1 MADGLAQQA
10 ACLTLEEVAQVW
22 MDAVMPID
30 RGDAAAMCVPAMAM
44 AGGVSPTQR
53 KPLTSASCWVCDGTA
68 AVAARI
74 SVATST
80 VHSPPST
87 ATSASVARIRTTV
100 HPHHLPL

>member
-1 MADGLAQQA
+1 MAVGSPLKD
-10 ACLTLEEVAQVW
+10 EENIT
-22 MDAVMPID
+22 DTKGFEPKSG
-30 RGDAAAMCVPAMAM
+30 R
-44 AGGVSPTQR
+44 
-53 KPLTSASCWVCDGTA
+53 DGTA

-100 HPHHLPL
+100 HPNHLPL

>member
-1 MADGLAQQA
+1 MRLRYWAAGL
-10 ACLTLEEVAQVW
+10 
-22 MDAVMPID
+22 
-30 RGDAAAMCVPAMAM
+30 AM

-87 ATSASVARIRTTV
+87 ATSAYAVARIRTTV
-100 HPHHLPL
+100 HPYHLPL

>member
-1 MADGLAQQA
+1 
-10 ACLTLEEVAQVW
+10 
-22 MDAVMPID
+22 
-30 RGDAAAMCVPAMAM
+30 MAM

-80 VHSPPST
+80 VHS
-87 ATSASVARIRTTV
+87 ASVARIRTTV
-100 HPHHLPL
+100 HPYHLLL